1 MILQGLRIVLT
12 LMALRQYIYQML
24 ADNAK
29 LGYYWLIVAICS
41 IFSAFFSSADMVY
54 SVVNRDKLKDEA
66 DKGNKT
72 ALLAYKFACDYELSI
87 ASVLFG
93 NNLVN
98 IFASSIVTLMGVA
111 WNTDWGVTAAT
122 IIFTIFIII
131 FAEFAP
137 KAFSKKFSYRL
148 SKIYVYPMLFFKYAF
163 FIFVWPISKLFQLVG
178 KLFKKKS
185 IEEDKIN
192 EDVLSEMVDELEENK
207 EYDEDEAELVR
218 SAIDLSDIEAH
229 EIMTPRVDVFAINVE
244 DDIKDIIKDGEIF
257 KHSRIPVYEDT
268 IDNIIGILPI
278 KELAKA
284 IFSKKED
291 IDILSLC
298 YKPLVIPRNRQIL
311 DLLSEFKASKIHIAI
326 VIDEYGGV
334 EGIITMEDILEE
346 IVGDIFDETDE
357 DEAEFIDNGNGTYIV
372 DGQMNIED
380 FFELIEYK
388 GEFETDYET
397 VAGFCQEILDRFAVK
412 GDKFTFA
419 DRYEIEVLSADETVV
434 EKIRVVDKEFEKEE
448 DA

>member
-1 MILQGLRIVLT
+1 MSW
-12 LMALRQYIYQML
+12 
-24 ADNAK
+24 
-29 LGYYWLIVAICS
+29 YYWLIVAICS
-41 IFSAFFSSADMVY
+41 LFSMFFSSADMVY
-54 SVVNRDKLKDEA
+54 SVVNRDKLKVEA

-72 ALLAYKFACDYELSI
+72 AKLAYDFACDYEFSI
-87 ASVLFG
+87 ASILFG

-98 IFASSIVTLMGVA
+98 IFASSFVTLIGIN
-111 WNTDWGVTAAT
+111 WNQNWGSTVAT
-122 IIFTIFIII
+122 ILFTVFIII

-137 KAFSKKFSYRL
+137 KSFSKRL
-148 SKIYVYPMLFFKYAF
+148 SYSLSKLYVYPVLVFKYLTF
-163 FIFVWPISKLFQLVG
+163 PIIWPIAKLFQLIS

-185 IEEDKIN
+185 VEEDKID
-192 EDVLSEMVDELEENK
+192 EDVLTEMVDELEENE

-218 SAIDLSDIEAH
+218 GALDISDIEAH

-244 DDIKDIIKDGEIF
+244 DDINDIIKEGEIF

-284 IFSKKED
+284 VFKKEEN
-291 IDILSLC
+291 IDIISMC
-298 YKPLVIPRNRQIL
+298 YKPIIIPRNRQLL
-311 DLLSEFKASKIHIAI
+311 DLLAEFKETKIHIAV

-357 DEAEFIDNGNGTYIV
+357 DEVEFIDNGNGTYIV
-372 DGQMNIED
+372 DGLMNIED

-397 VAGFCQEILDRFAVK
+397 VAGFCQEILDRFAK
-412 GDKFTFA
+412 QGDKFTFA
-419 DRYEIEVLSADETVV
+419 ERYEIEILSADEYTV
-434 EKIRVVDKEFEKEE
+434 EKIRVIDTQYNKEE
-448 DA
+448 E